1 MSTNTLSLSFGLNIE
16 DIRLELTILTS
27 FSVIIP
33 KQIRYFS
40 SKTVFYLEIME
51 DVANLVRGLEEWMGM
66 IVVDGHIAA
75 ILSLKNGSGRKDID
89 V

>member
-1 MSTNTLSLSFGLNIE
+1 
-16 DIRLELTILTS
+16 
-27 FSVIIP
+27 
-33 KQIRYFS
+33 
-40 SKTVFYLEIME
+40 ME

-75 ILSLKNGSGRKDID
+75 IPSLKNGLGRKDIN